1 MHFFYGPSLAIPNS
15 QLRCWNISPIWNVQ
29 GRILI
34 YDKNILISF
43 PIRPGLVRIF
53 LKPSV
58 QWTHSLPPPFVPEA
72 VDGLYS
78 RQWWFKM
85 LEGARPGL
93 SLAMPF
99 KMFQSHINSFPNRCR
114 TNPFWP
120 RTRRMKPNL
129 ESSMLAKVASLAN
142 TFFKISLCK
151 ELSPIPFHMGKSQ
164 KQKLMIV
171 KVRPKSH
178 RTYLFWKE
186 TWKTKKLNHKTFY
199 TGLD

>member
-1 MHFFYGPSLAIPNS
+1 MHFFYGASLSIPNS

-29 GRILI
+29 GRIPT

-93 SLAMPF
+93 SLALPF

-120 RTRRMKPNL
+120 RTRSDYIFLHRCL
-129 ESSMLAKVASLAN
+129 LLAKQFFQLYLSLKTQRISSVSALSNSRLTTLFSPTPFYELTDN
-142 TFFKISLCK
+142 TPSF
-151 ELSPIPFHMGKSQ
+151 
-164 KQKLMIV
+164 
-171 KVRPKSH
+171 
-178 RTYLFWKE
+178 
-186 TWKTKKLNHKTFY
+186 
-199 TGLD
+199 

>member
-1 MHFFYGPSLAIPNS
+1 MTEYLIP
-15 QLRCWNISPIWNVQ
+15 
-29 GRILI
+29 
-34 YDKNILISF
+34 F

-53 LKPSV
+53 LKPSS
-58 QWTHSLPPPFVPEA
+58 TMNTFITAPFVPEA
-72 VDGLYS
+72 TDGLYS

-85 LEGARPGL
+85 LEEQGQDCPL
-93 SLAMPF
+93 SLA
-99 KMFQSHINSFPNRCR
+99 FQNVPITYSFPNRCGQIHL
-114 TNPFWP
+114 TQN
-120 RTRRMKPNL
+120 RRMKPNL
-129 ESSMLAKVASLAN
+129 ESSMLAKVTSLAN

-164 KQKLMIV
+164 QQKLMIV

-186 TWKTKKLNHKTFY
+186 IERLKLNHKTFY